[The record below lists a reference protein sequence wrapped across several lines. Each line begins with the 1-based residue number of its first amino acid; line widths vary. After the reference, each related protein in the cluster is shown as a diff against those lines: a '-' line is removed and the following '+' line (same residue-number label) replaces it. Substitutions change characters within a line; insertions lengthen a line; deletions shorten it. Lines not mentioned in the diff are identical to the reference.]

1 MTATPAW
8 TPRKQTL
15 TEEDIRVIESM
26 VRELIAEQ
34 HKCHINVT
42 HEEMDDIKRV
52 SKFFTLAES
61 AIIKTISRA
70 IMWVCITVIGGVFWL
85 LYNHGYFFKGV
96 K

>member
-1 MTATPAW
+1 MTTPAW

-26 VRELIAEQ
+26 VRDLIAEQ
-34 HKCHINVT
+34 HLCKINVT

-52 SKFFTLAES
+52 AKFFTVAES
-61 AIIKTISRA
+61 TIIKTVSKA
-70 IMWVCITVIGGVFWL
+70 ILWGSITIIGGVFWL
-85 LYNHGYFFKGV
+85 LYQHGYFFKGG